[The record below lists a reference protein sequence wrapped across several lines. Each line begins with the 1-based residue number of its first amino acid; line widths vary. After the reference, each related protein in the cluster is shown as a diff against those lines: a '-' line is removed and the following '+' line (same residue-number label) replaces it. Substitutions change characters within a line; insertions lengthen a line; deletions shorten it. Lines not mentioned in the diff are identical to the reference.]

1 MAVGLVLTCR
11 SLAEEGDV
19 LSQYSFTALAALVI
33 LTVPA
38 AARAQKAAPVA
49 PSHLL
54 TQREELEL
62 TPHQV
67 RELSVLAAQVRRYQ
81 QAVLRAPSKPWI
93 AGTKGTTREVASE
106 RALALLSP
114 RQREL
119 ALSARENSFEVMATR
134 QPLVL
139 TE

>member
-1 MAVGLVLTCR
+1 MP
-11 SLAEEGDV
+11 
-19 LSQYSFTALAALVI
+19 SQYSFVALAALVTLAI
-33 LTVPA
+33 PV
-38 AARAQKAAPVA
+38 AARAQKPVA

-54 TQREELEL
+54 SQREELEL
-62 TPHQV
+62 TPDQV